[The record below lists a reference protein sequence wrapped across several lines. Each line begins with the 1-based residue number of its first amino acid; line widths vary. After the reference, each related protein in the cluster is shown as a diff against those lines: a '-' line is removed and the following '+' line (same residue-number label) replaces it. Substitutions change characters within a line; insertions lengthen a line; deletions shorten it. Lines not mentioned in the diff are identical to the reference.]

1 MKYADLAQQ
10 QASVLIDL
18 MKEGKPFLPFLKPGD
33 PSTVNGLPY
42 NAKTGKA
49 YRGGN
54 RVMLWIAGMV
64 NHFEDNRWLTYK
76 QAQEVGA
83 QVKKGAKSIPL
94 RYVMFP
100 DGHEAEGAA
109 IVQPTQQNDASP
121 KAWMDKPRTFFF
133 NVFNAEQIDG
143 LPPPPKRPETTPHQR
158 IERCEQLVKDSGA
171 VVVHG
176 ASGPHY
182 APKSDKIGMPYPERF
197 MSSEAY
203 YAALTHELAHWT
215 GHESR
220 LNRDL
225 SGAFGSESYAREEVF
240 AELASHILGVELQIG
255 HDPTQHAAY
264 IYHWIKIAKEDPS
277 FVYTAAATAEKICD
291 FVGLE
296 RYSYEPMPLIEQ
308 ANEVEGEVPVTPGAV
323 DIPSLESVS
332 VAVRERPSDVALSM

>member
-1 MKYADLAQQ
+1 MKYADLAQA
-10 QASVLIDL
+10 QANVLIDL

-42 NAKTGKA
+42 NPTTGKA

-76 QAQEVGA
+76 QATAVGA
-83 QVKKGAKSIPL
+83 QVRRGEKSIPL

-100 DGHEAEGAA
+100 NGQEAESAA
-109 IVQPTQQNDASP
+109 IVQP
-121 KAWMDKPRTFFF
+121 WMDKPRTFFF
-133 NVFNAEQIDG
+133 NVFNAEQVEG

-171 VVVHG
+171 VVVLG
-176 ASGPHY
+176 ANGPHY
-182 APKSDKIGMPYPERF
+182 APRADKIGMPYPERF
-197 MSSEAY
+197 VSSEAY

-215 GHESR
+215 GHETR
-220 LNRDL
+220 LARDL
-225 SGAFGSESYAREEVF
+225 TGAFGSESYAREEMV
-240 AELASHILGVELQIG
+240 AETASHIMGVELGIG

-264 IYHWIKIAKEDPS
+264 IHHWMKIAKEDPS
-277 FVYTAAATAEKICD
+277 FVYTAAAAAEKICD

-296 RYSYEPMPLIEQ
+296 RYSYEPLPQVEQ
-308 ANEVEGEVPVTPGAV
+308 AHEVGEGVSDRDATVPA
-323 DIPSLESVS
+323 LEDV
-332 VAVRERPSDVALSM
+332 VARPMQQASEMAI

>member
-1 MKYADLAQQ
+1 MKYADLAQA
-10 QASVLIDL
+10 QAQVLIDL

-33 PSTVNGLPY
+33 PSTINGLPY
-42 NAKTGKA
+42 NPTTGKA

-76 QAQEVGA
+76 QALAVGA
-83 QVKKGAKSIPL
+83 QVRKGEKSIPL

-100 DGHEAEGAA
+100 NGQEADGAA
-109 IVQPTQQNDASP
+109 VVQPTQPQGASP

-133 NVFNAEQIDG
+133 NVFNAEQIEG
-143 LPPPPKRPETTPHQR
+143 LPPPPKRPESTPHQR

-197 MSSEAY
+197 VSGEAY

-215 GHESR
+215 GHETR
-220 LNRDL
+220 LARDL
-225 SGAFGSESYAREEVF
+225 SGAFGSESYAREEMI
-240 AELASHILGVELQIG
+240 AETASHIMGVELGIG
-255 HDPTQHAAY
+255 HDPGQHAAY
-264 IYHWIKIAKEDPS
+264 IHHWMKIAKADPS
-277 FVYTAAATAEKICD
+277 FLYTAAAAAEKICD

-296 RYSYEPMPLIEQ
+296 RYAYEPLPQVEQ
-308 ANEVEGEVPVTPGAV
+308 AHEVEGGVDVASGALTV
-323 DIPSLESVS
+323 PSLEAVS
-332 VAVRERPSDVALSM
+332 VAVLERPSDVAMSM

>member
-1 MKYADLAQQ
+1 MKYADLAQA
-10 QASVLIDL
+10 QANVLIDL

-42 NAKTGKA
+42 NPTTGKA

-64 NHFEDNRWLTYK
+64 NHFDDNRWLTYK
-76 QAQEVGA
+76 QAQAVGA

-100 DGHEAEGAA
+100 NGQEAESAA
-109 IVQPTQQNDASP
+109 IVQP
-121 KAWMDKPRTFFF
+121 WMDKPRTFFF
-133 NVFNAEQIDG
+133 NVFNAEQVEG

-197 MSSEAY
+197 VSSEAY

-215 GHESR
+215 GHETR
-220 LNRDL
+220 LARDL
-225 SGAFGSESYAREEVF
+225 TGAFGSESYAREEMV
-240 AELASHILGVELQIG
+240 AETASHIMGVELGIG

-264 IYHWIKIAKEDPS
+264 IHHWMKIAKEDPS
-277 FVYTAAATAEKICD
+277 FVYTAAAAAEKICD

-296 RYSYEPMPLIEQ
+296 RYSYEPLPLVEQ
-308 ANEVEGEVPVTPGAV
+308 ANEVGEGVPDRDATVPALEDVTTRPMQQ
-323 DIPSLESVS
+323 VS
-332 VAVRERPSDVALSM
+332 DMAI

>member
-1 MKYADLAQQ
+1 MKYADLAQA
-10 QASVLIDL
+10 QANVLIDL

-83 QVKKGAKSIPL
+83 QVRKGAKSIPL
-94 RYVMFP
+94 RYVKFP
-100 DGHEAEGAA
+100 GGQEFDEGAVLPPWA
-109 IVQPTQQNDASP
+109 
-121 KAWMDKPRTFFF
+121 DKPKTFFF
-133 NVFNAEQIDG
+133 NVFNAEQIEG

-176 ASGPHY
+176 ANGPHY

-197 MSSEAY
+197 VSSEAY
-203 YAALTHELAHWT
+203 YAALMHELAHWT

-240 AELASHILGVELQIG
+240 AELASHIMGVELGIG

-264 IYHWIKIAKEDPS
+264 INHWMKIAKEDPS

-296 RYSYEPMPLIEQ
+296 RYSYEPLPLVEQ
-308 ANEVEGEVPVTPGAV
+308 ANEVEGEVSVAPGAV
-323 DIPSLESVS
+323 NVPSLEAVS
-332 VAVRERPSDVALSM
+332 VAVRERPSDVALSL

>member
-1 MKYADLAQQ
+1 MKYADLAQA
-10 QASVLIDL
+10 QANVLIDL

-42 NAKTGKA
+42 NPTTGKA

-64 NHFEDNRWLTYK
+64 NHFEDNRWMTYK
-76 QAQEVGA
+76 QAMAVGA
-83 QVKKGAKSIPL
+83 QVRKGEKSIPL

-100 DGHEAEGAA
+100 NGQEAESAA
-109 IVQPTQQNDASP
+109 IVQP
-121 KAWMDKPRTFFF
+121 WMDKPRTFFF
-133 NVFNAEQIDG
+133 NVFNAEQVEG
-143 LPPPPKRPETTPHQR
+143 LPPPPKRPETTPHLR

-176 ASGPHY
+176 ANVPHY
-182 APKSDKIGMPYPERF
+182 APRADKIGMPYPERF
-197 MSSEAY
+197 VSSEAY

-215 GHESR
+215 GHETR

-240 AELASHILGVELQIG
+240 AELASHILGVELEIG

-264 IYHWIKIAKEDPS
+264 IHHWIKIAKEDPS
-277 FVYTAAATAEKICD
+277 FVYTAAASAEKICD
-291 FVGLE
+291 FLGLE
-296 RYSYEPMPLIEQ
+296 RYSYEPLPQIEQ
-308 ANEVEGEVPVTPGAV
+308 AQEVGEGVSDRDATVPA
-323 DIPSLESVS
+323 LEDVVVRPMQQVS
-332 VAVRERPSDVALSM
+332 EMAI

>member
-1 MKYADLAQQ
+1 MKYADLAQA
-10 QASVLIDL
+10 QANVLIDL

-42 NAKTGKA
+42 NPTTGKA

-76 QAQEVGA
+76 QATSVGA
-83 QVKKGAKSIPL
+83 QVRKGEKSIPL

-100 DGHEAEGAA
+100 NGQEAESAA
-109 IVQPTQQNDASP
+109 IVQP
-121 KAWMDKPRTFFF
+121 WMDKPRTFFF
-133 NVFNAEQIDG
+133 NVFNAEQVEG

-176 ASGPHY
+176 ANGPHY
-182 APKSDKIGMPYPERF
+182 APRADKIGMPYPERF
-197 MSSEAY
+197 VSSETY

-215 GHESR
+215 GHETR

-240 AELASHILGVELQIG
+240 AELASHILGVELEIG

-264 IYHWIKIAKEDPS
+264 IHHWIKIAKEDPS
-277 FVYTAAATAEKICD
+277 FVYTAAASAEKICD
-291 FVGLE
+291 FLGLE
-296 RYSYEPMPLIEQ
+296 RYSYEPMPKVEQ
-308 ANEVEGEVPVTPGAV
+308 GQDVQTEYVDLVALPALEDGALP
-323 DIPSLESVS
+323 ITRREHVS
-332 VAVRERPSDVALSM
+332 EVALSM